1 MKSSIAAFVTAVSNF
16 SKINQKFDGSISLL
30 ITGDEEGIAIN
41 GTKKVV
47 EYLRKRKEK
56 IDFCLVG
63 EPTNPNKLGE
73 MIKIGRRGSM
83 TGKLSVIGI
92 QGHVAYPNRANNPS
106 TALVQIL
113 KELKE
118 IKFDK
123 GTKDFQPTNL
133 EITKI
138 NIDNSADN
146 VIPGLANASF
156 NIRFNN
162 KHTSYKLKNKINKII
177 KQICNKNKSKYK
189 IEYSVSGE
197 AFLTKPNK
205 TTFMI
210 QNTIKKVTKI
220 KPKLST
226 TGGTS
231 DARFIRKIAPCL
243 EFGLVGKTMH
253 KVGECVSLSD
263 LKRLTL
269 IYTKILDNYFKWKLV
284 LITSDTSQNHDTG
297 PGHPEQIAR
306 VSVIVENFKKLN
318 NKNLIW
324 KKPSKVSDD
333 ILLTTHEKNYLNL
346 VKSSFPKKGFSSLDG
361 DTIIS
366 PGSKEATFDAVGSI
380 IAAIDGVEKKEF
392 RNAFCGVR
400 PPGHHSS
407 QNKAAGFCILNSVS
421 IGANYLLKKY
431 KYKKVAIIDF
441 DVHHGNGTQDIFY
454 ENENA
459 LYFKINFLFKN

>member
-1 MKSSIAAFVTAVSNF
+1 MATINELQLAKELIKFPTVTPIDAGIMKFLEKKLKTLGFKTKVLEFREKDSKPVKNLYARLGNKGPNFCYAGHLDVVPAGDLKDWTVNPFKPSVKKGYLIGRGANDMKSSIAAFVSAVSNF
-16 SKINQKFDGSISLL
+16 IANKRDFNGSISLL

-47 EYLRKRKEK
+47 EYLKKKKEK

-83 TGKLSVIGI
+83 TGKLTIIGI

-118 IKFDK
+118 IRFDS

-146 VIPGLANASF
+146 VIPGLANAKF

-162 KHTSYKLKNKINKII
+162 KHSSSSIKKKINKII
-177 KQICNKNKSKYK
+177 KKISNKNKSKYK
-189 IEYSVSGE
+189 IDYSVSGE
-197 AFLTKPNK
+197 AFLTKPNN
-205 TTFMI
+205 TTYMI
-210 QNTIKKVTKI
+210 QNIIKKITKI

-253 KVGECVSLSD
+253 KVDEAVSLSD
-263 LKRLTL
+263 LKKLTL
-269 IYTKILDNYFKWKLV
+269 IYSTILKNYFK
-284 LITSDTSQNHDTG
+284 
-297 PGHPEQIAR
+297 
-306 VSVIVENFKKLN
+306 
-318 NKNLIW
+318 
-324 KKPSKVSDD
+324 
-333 ILLTTHEKNYLNL
+333 
-346 VKSSFPKKGFSSLDG
+346 
-361 DTIIS
+361 
-366 PGSKEATFDAVGSI
+366 
-380 IAAIDGVEKKEF
+380 
-392 RNAFCGVR
+392 
-400 PPGHHSS
+400 
-407 QNKAAGFCILNSVS
+407 
-421 IGANYLLKKY
+421 
-431 KYKKVAIIDF
+431 
-441 DVHHGNGTQDIFY
+441 
-454 ENENA
+454 
-459 LYFKINFLFKN
+459 